1 MALRPYWTGNL
12 RMSLVT
18 LSVSIYSA
26 INRARSL
33 PLHEIDR
40 DSGERVRHMNVTD
53 DGEEVDRED
62 IIKGYEVEK
71 GQYVLIE
78 PDEIKD
84 LKIPSS
90 KTLDIKHFVNVDDI
104 DDVYFDNPYFVA
116 PSKTGDEQ
124 TFSLIRDALRA
135 TKKAALGQ
143 LAIAGRERLCAI
155 KPHGSGMVLM
165 TLRYEDEIRDADPYF
180 EGIRTSKH
188 DSEELDLARELIKR
202 KSASFDPGKFHDHY
216 REALK
221 ELIEAKIE
229 NREPVALEE
238 DIPTP
243 KVVNLMDALRQSL
256 VEETPGARKDTAKKA
271 PPKSAKTSERKTR
284 PAAKKTTRKTKAA
297 PKKKAS

>member
-1 MALRPYWTGNL
+1 MATRPYWTGNL
-12 RMSLVT
+12 RMSLVS

-40 DSGERVRHMNVTD
+40 DSGERIRHMNVTD

-90 KTLDIKHFVNVDDI
+90 KTLDIKQFVGIDEV

-116 PSKTGDEQ
+116 PSKSGDEQ

-135 TKKAALGQ
+135 SKKMAIGQ

-155 KPHGSGMVLM
+155 KAHGSGMVLM
-165 TLRYEDEIRDADPYF
+165 TLRYEEEIRDEDPYF
-180 EGIRTSKH
+180 EDIRTATH
-188 DSEELDLARELIKR
+188 DTEELDLARELITR
-202 KSASFDPGKFHDHY
+202 KTAKFDPGKFHDHY

-229 NREPVALEE
+229 KREPVALEE

-243 KVVNLMDALRQSL
+243 KVVNLMDALRRSL
-256 VEETPGARKDTAKKA
+256 AEEAPAGRKETG
-271 PPKSAKTSERKTR
+271 KTSERKPRTTAAKK
-284 PAAKKTTRKTKAA
+284 PAAKAKSA
-297 PKKKAS
+297 PRKKAG

>member
-1 MALRPYWTGNL
+1 MATRPYWTGNL

-18 LSVSIYSA
+18 LSVSLYSA

-90 KTLDIKHFVNVDDI
+90 KTLDIKQFVGIDEV

-116 PSKTGDEQ
+116 PSKSGDEQ

-135 TKKAALGQ
+135 TKKMAIGQ

-155 KPHGSGMVLM
+155 KAHGSGMVLM
-165 TLRYEDEIRDADPYF
+165 TLRYEDEVRDEDPYF
-180 EGIRTSKH
+180 EDIRTAKH
-188 DSEELDLARELIKR
+188 DSEELDLARELITR
-202 KSASFDPGKFHDHY
+202 KTAKFDPGRFHDHY

-243 KVVNLMDALRQSL
+243 KVVNLMDALRKSL
-256 VEETPGARKDTAKKA
+256 AEEEPAPRKA
-271 PPKSAKTSERKTR
+271 PAKSSERKPR
-284 PAAKKTTRKTKAA
+284 KAAKPAAKKKAA
-297 PKKKAS
+297 PRKKAS

>member
-1 MALRPYWTGNL
+1 MATRPYWTGNL
-12 RMSLVT
+12 RMSLVS

-26 INRARSL
+26 INRARSF

-90 KTLDIKHFVNVDDI
+90 KTLDIKQFVGIDEV
-104 DDVYFDNPYFVA
+104 DDVYFDSPYFVA
-116 PSKTGDEQ
+116 PSKSGDEQ
-124 TFSLIRDALRA
+124 TFSLIRDALRS
-135 TKKAALGQ
+135 TKKMAIGQ
-143 LAIAGRERLCAI
+143 LSIAGRERLCAI
-155 KPHGSGMVLM
+155 KAYGSGMVLM
-165 TLRYEDEIRDADPYF
+165 TLRYEDEVRDEDPYF
-180 EGIRTSKH
+180 EDIRTSKH
-188 DSEELDLARELIKR
+188 DSEELDLARELITR
-202 KSASFDPGKFHDHY
+202 KTAKFDPGKFHDHY

-243 KVVNLMDALRQSL
+243 KVVNLMDALRKSL
-256 VEETPGARKDTAKKA
+256 AEEAPASRKDTS
-271 PPKSAKTSERKTR
+271 PKPTKSTERKPR
-284 PAAKKTTRKTKAA
+284 KAAKPAARKKTA
-297 PKKKAS
+297 PRKKAS

>member
-26 INRARSL
+26 INRARSF

-78 PDEIKD
+78 PDEIKE

-90 KTLDIKHFVNVDDI
+90 KTLDIKQFVDI
-104 DDVYFDNPYFVA
+104 DEVDDVYFDSPYFVA
-116 PSKTGDEQ
+116 PSKSGDEQ
-124 TFSLIRDALRA
+124 TFSLIRDALRS
-135 TKKAALGQ
+135 TKKMAIGQ
-143 LAIAGRERLCAI
+143 LSIAGRERLCAI
-155 KPHGSGMVLM
+155 KAHGSGMVLM
-165 TLRYEDEIRDADPYF
+165 TLRYEDEVRDEDPYF
-180 EGIRTSKH
+180 EDIRTAKH
-188 DSEELDLARELIKR
+188 DSEELDLARELITR
-202 KSASFDPGKFHDHY
+202 KTAKFDPGQFHDHY

-243 KVVNLMDALRQSL
+243 KVVNLMDALRKSL
-256 VEETPGARKDTAKKA
+256 AEEEPPSRKAAAKAGERKPRQAAAKK
-271 PPKSAKTSERKTR
+271 
-284 PAAKKTTRKTKAA
+284 PAAKKKTA
-297 PKKKAS
+297 PRKKAS

>member
-26 INRARSL
+26 INRAQTL

-40 DSGERVRHMNVTD
+40 ESGERVRHMNVTD
-53 DGEEVDRED
+53 DGEEVDRDD

-78 PDEIKD
+78 PDEIKE

-90 KTLDIKHFVNVDDI
+90 KTLDIKQFVNADEI

-124 TFSLIRDALRA
+124 TFSLIRDALRS

-165 TLRYEDEIRDADPYF
+165 TLRYEDEVRDADPYF
-180 EGIRTSKH
+180 EDIRTSKH
-188 DSEELDLARELIKR
+188 DTEELDLAKELISR
-202 KSASFDPGKFHDHY
+202 KTAKFDPGEFHDHY

-229 NREPVALEE
+229 NREPVALED

-243 KVVNLMDALRQSL
+243 KVVNLMDALRRSL
-256 VEETPGARKDTAKKA
+256 AEDA
-271 PPKSAKTSERKTR
+271 PASRTDSQKTSERNPRKAASKAKAK
-284 PAAKKTTRKTKAA
+284 PAAKKKPAA
-297 PKKKAS
+297 RKKAS

>member
-40 DSGERVRHMNVTD
+40 ESGERVRHMNVTD

-90 KTLDIKHFVNVDDI
+90 KTLDIKQFVGIDEV

-116 PSKTGDEQ
+116 PSKSGDEQ
-124 TFSLIRDALRA
+124 TFSLIRDALRS
-135 TKKAALGQ
+135 TKKMAIGQ

-155 KPHGSGMVLM
+155 KAHGSGMVLM
-165 TLRYEDEIRDADPYF
+165 TLRYEDEVRDEDPYF
-180 EGIRTSKH
+180 EDIRTAKH
-188 DSEELDLARELIKR
+188 DSEELDLARELITR
-202 KSASFDPGKFHDHY
+202 KTAKFDPGQFHDHY

-243 KVVNLMDALRQSL
+243 KVVNLMDALRKSL
-256 VEETPGARKDTAKKA
+256 AEEEPAPRKDARKT
-271 PPKSAKTSERKTR
+271 TERKPR
-284 PAAKKTTRKTKAA
+284 KAAKPAAKKKAA
-297 PKKKAS
+297 PRKKAS

>member
-40 DSGERVRHMNVTD
+40 DSGDRVRHMNVTD
-53 DGEEVDRED
+53 DGEEVEKDD

-84 LKIPSS
+84 LRIPSS
-90 KTLDIKHFVNVDDI
+90 KTLDIKQFVGIDEVDE
-104 DDVYFDNPYFVA
+104 VYFDNPYFVA
-116 PSKTGDEQ
+116 PSKSGDEQ
-124 TFSLIRDALRA
+124 TFSLIRDALRS
-135 TKKAALGQ
+135 TKTMAIGQ

-155 KPHGSGMVLM
+155 KAHGSGMVLM
-165 TLRYEDEIRDADPYF
+165 TLRYEDEVRDEDPYF
-180 EGIRTSKH
+180 EEIRTAKH
-188 DSEELDLARELIKR
+188 DSEELDLARELITR
-202 KSASFDPGKFHDHY
+202 KTAKFDPGKFHDHY

-243 KVVNLMDALRQSL
+243 KVVNLMDALRRSL
-256 VEETPGARKDTAKKA
+256 AEDAPAGRQDTG
-271 PPKSAKTSERKTR
+271 KSSERKTR
-284 PAAKKTTRKTKAA
+284 KPAAQKPAAKKSAAKTKAA
-297 PKKKAS
+297 PRKKAS

>member
-1 MALRPYWTGNL
+1 MATRPYWTGNL
-12 RMSLVT
+12 RMSLVS

-26 INRARSL
+26 INRARSF

-90 KTLDIKHFVNVDDI
+90 KTLDIKQFVGIDEV
-104 DDVYFDNPYFVA
+104 DDVYFDSPYFVA
-116 PSKTGDEQ
+116 PSKSGDEQ
-124 TFSLIRDALRA
+124 TFSLIRDALRSTRKMA
-135 TKKAALGQ
+135 IGQ
-143 LAIAGRERLCAI
+143 LSIAGRERLCAI
-155 KPHGSGMVLM
+155 KAYGSGMVLM
-165 TLRYEDEIRDADPYF
+165 TLRYEDEVRDEDPYF
-180 EGIRTSKH
+180 EDIRTSKH
-188 DSEELDLARELIKR
+188 DSEELDLARELITR
-202 KSASFDPGKFHDHY
+202 KTAKFDPGQFHDHY

-243 KVVNLMDALRQSL
+243 KVVNLMDALRKSL
-256 VEETPGARKDTAKKA
+256 AEEAPAPRKDT
-271 PPKSAKTSERKTR
+271 SAKSTKSIERKPR
-284 PAAKKTTRKTKAA
+284 KAAKPAARKKTA
-297 PKKKAS
+297 PRKKAS